1 MNNTA
6 STRRVMAGAFAG
18 ALMVLVL
25 STVLGWHVG
34 PEVAGETDGPASAVR
49 DAPPGTC
56 LTWTRQD
63 AGDARRVECDKP
75 HLFEITGSVDLSADF
90 PPGSPFP
97 DAIRW
102 EGIAAD
108 RCTEMSVQ
116 YLDGRFD
123 PNGKL
128 GVNLLR
134 SGEKSWNSGER
145 KVWCGMQDAGPS
157 GLLYP
162 TAGSAKTADPSNV
175 HPQGMCLGISGKQVY
190 DPVQCDRP
198 HAYEV
203 VGVVNLGAR
212 FPQEFPAEAKQDELL
227 AAECPRTAAEFAG
240 GQDVVSRKGLI
251 VFWDTLKQESWLAGA
266 RRVECKVG
274 ARLPDKSGLAP
285 VHGSVKGD
293 VLVGKEQ
300 APVLLSK
307 LPPGAPA
314 PAGSPGTEVKA
325 EDTVVPTNANSEHPG
340 GTPGGEAPAT
350 PTSTG
355 G

>member
-18 ALMVLVL
+18 ALLVL
-25 STVLGWHVG
+25 ALSTALGWHVG
-34 PEVAGETDGPASAVR
+34 PEVAGETDGPTNAVR

-56 LTWTRQD
+56 LTWTRPD
-63 AGDARRVECDKP
+63 AGDARRVKCDDP
-75 HLFEITGSVDLSADF
+75 HLFEITGSVDLAADF
-90 PPGSPFP
+90 PPGAPFP
-97 DAIRW
+97 DSVRW

-145 KVWCGMQDAGPS
+145 KVWCGMQDSAPS

-162 TAGSAKTADPSNV
+162 TVGSAKTADPSNV

-190 DPVQCDRP
+190 DPVECGKP

-212 FPQEFPAEAKQDELL
+212 FPQEFPAEPRQDELL
-227 AAECPRTAAEFAG
+227 AGECARTAADYAG
-240 GQDVVSRKGLI
+240 GAEVVSRKGLI
-251 VFWDTLKQESWLAGA
+251 VFWDTLKQDSWLAGA

-274 ARLPDKSGLAP
+274 AKLKDNSGLAP
-285 VHGSVKGD
+285 VFGSVKSEMR
-293 VLVGKEQ
+293 VGTEA

-314 PAGSPGTEVKA
+314 PPGSPGTDVQRDA
-325 EDTVVPTNANSEHPG
+325 GVPTDANSEHPG
-340 GTPGGEAPAT
+340 GTPG
-350 PTSTG
+350 PTTTTSG